1 MRSLKDLMSAKRR
14 GPSDLLGLDLGTTGA
29 KAVRVHRSGESIT
42 IQAADVFAP
51 VDLDAVQGE
60 GALPAPVV
68 VPARLKA
75 RQACLVI
82 PGRQAVIK
90 LLSFPGH
97 FEAQDGSQRVVDG
110 LGLSDP
116 SKYRIAYKVT
126 HEGAVRSGS
135 ESRVLAAAVR
145 EEEAH
150 RAAMLLPAGLPVPH
164 TIEVAGIAAMSAFLA
179 GIGDDLPSRTV
190 GMIEFG
196 ATMSHFAL
204 FHRGSL
210 SLFRRFDFGVDRVL
224 KNLSKTL
231 GVDETTAAGI
241 MVNGS
246 FDVSHT
252 IDETLG
258 PILKQLVVSRDFV
271 ERRENCRLETVYA
284 CGGLALSHDVLE
296 TIRASV
302 GNDVKPWSPVDAFGF
317 AAGAI
322 PDTLEGAEWRLTA
335 AIGACLGA
343 MEEA

>member
-1 MRSLKDLMSAKRR
+1 MRSLKELMSAQRR

-29 KAVRVHRSGESIT
+29 KAVRVHRSGEAIT

-51 VDLDAVQGE
+51 VELETIQGE
-60 GALPAPVV
+60 DGMPAPVV
-68 VPARLKA
+68 VPPRLKT

-97 FEAQDGSQRVVDG
+97 FEAQDRSQRVIDG

-126 HEGAVRSGS
+126 HEGAARSGS

-145 EEEAH
+145 EEEAR
-150 RAAMLLPAGLPVPH
+150 RAALLLPAGVPVPH
-164 TIEVAGIAAMSAFLA
+164 TIEIAGIAAMTAFLA
-179 GIGDDLPSRTV
+179 GIGDNLSARTV

-210 SLFRRFDFGVDRVL
+210 SLFRRFDFGVERVL
-224 KNLSKTL
+224 ENLGKAL
-231 GVDETTAAGI
+231 GVDNTTAAGI

-246 FDVSHT
+246 FDISQTVN
-252 IDETLG
+252 ETLA

-271 ERRENCRLETVYA
+271 ERRENCRLETIYA
-284 CGGLALSHDVLE
+284 CGGLALSRDVLE
-296 TIRASV
+296 TIRSAV
-302 GNDVKPWSPVDAFGF
+302 GNDVEPWSPADAFDF
-317 AAGAI
+317 AAGAL
-322 PDTLEGAEWRLTA
+322 PETLAGAEWRLTA

-343 MEEA
+343 MEET